1 MSQENIIYFSDY
13 ICITKGADGFYI
25 ESYKKGMSVDEF
37 NKIIGRHPEIKITSF
52 MAIKNAILFAPK
64 PPVKFGE
71 VKDRISVELSSDELK
86 AYIRLCVEE
95 WEFSGDARVK
105 LMEEISKSLEKAG
118 VVFGIKEDV
127 LLDGLC
133 NNKQILIAE
142 GIPPEHG
149 EDAVIRMYEIKKA
162 KPAIKEDGR
171 VDHYELNLINKV
183 KTGDWLGERI
193 DPTPGTAGK
202 SVKGNPI
209 PARPG
214 RNYPLHYDK
223 NSVRE
228 ERKGGVT
235 YLYALKS
242 GAVHYEGDR
251 ISVSNHLEIDGD
263 VDFKTGNINFDG
275 FVTINGTVA
284 DGFSVVAVKDVEIL
298 GTIGI
303 GSVKEVVSKEGSIY
317 IKGGIAG
324 KNKAVIKAKKDVY
337 TKYISDATVACEG
350 SLHVGLYCINSNIT
364 AREIIIDSPKGQ
376 ISGGNIQCETKVLSP
391 VLGSPSEKRTV
402 ISVKGFNRNTL
413 KERLEEVMK
422 NIETL
427 KNELV
432 KVKAEV
438 NAYFEN
444 EQNGKVGSLKA
455 EDIRQRFNRIKNEL
469 TELEEEKKAISDT
482 LRTRGEGEISILKKA
497 YPGVV
502 IGIKNI
508 IKEIDRPIINTTFY
522 IQDGYIKEV

>member
-1 MSQENIIYFSDY
+1 MRSKACDKRGQGEN
-13 ICITKGADGFYI
+13 
-25 ESYKKGMSVDEF
+25 
-37 NKIIGRHPEIKITSF
+37 R
-52 MAIKNAILFAPK
+52 
-64 PPVKFGE
+64 
-71 VKDRISVELSSDELK
+71 
-86 AYIRLCVEE
+86 RLV
-95 WEFSGDARVK
+95 G
-105 LMEEISKSLEKAG
+105 
-118 VVFGIKEDV
+118 
-127 LLDGLC
+127 
-133 NNKQILIAE
+133 
-142 GIPPEHG
+142 
-149 EDAVIRMYEIKKA
+149 
-162 KPAIKEDGR
+162 
-171 VDHYELNLINKV
+171 
-183 KTGDWLGERI
+183 
-193 DPTPGTAGK
+193 GK

-228 ERKGGVT
+228 ERKGGV
-235 YLYALKS
+235 KS

-263 VDFKTGNINFDG
+263 VDFKK
-275 FVTINGTVA
+275 GTVA
-284 DGFSVVAVKDVEIL
+284 DGFS
-298 GTIGI
+298 TIGI

-324 KNKAVIKAKKDVY
+324 KNKAVIKAKK
-337 TKYISDATVACEG
+337 YIS
-350 SLHVGLYCINSNIT
+350 INSNIT

-402 ISVKGFNRNTL
+402 ISVKGFNR
-413 KERLEEVMK
+413 KEVMK

-469 TELEEEKKAISDT
+469 TELEEEKK
-482 LRTRGEGEISILKKA
+482 RFA

-508 IKEIDRPIINTTFY
+508 IKEIDRPIVNTTFY